1 MSKQN
6 IALITGVTGQDGS
19 YLAELL
25 LDKGYDVHGVIRR
38 SSVDYRERIA
48 HLEGRLHFHLHY
60 ADLGDSMSIVG
71 VVADVRPTEIYNL
84 AAQSHV
90 QVSFDSPEF
99 TADVDAVGVLRII
112 EAVRKVGLASSCKIY
127 QASTSELYGKVEE
140 VPQNENTPFHPFSP
154 YAVAKQYGFWII
166 KEYRDAYGMFC
177 CNGILFN
184 HESER
189 RGETFV
195 TRKITLAAARIAQGL
210 QDKLY
215 LGNLD
220 SLRDW
225 GYAKDYVECMWLI
238 LQARQPEDFVIAT
251 GVQHSVREFA
261 QLAFHYVGIEL
272 QWEGEAEHEKGICVS
287 GPDHLVG
294 KTLVEVSP
302 DFYRPTDVVNLW
314 GDPRTATRRL
324 NIAQSFNPVGS
335 ILGILMS
342 KYFILDD
349 ISLYSISGTYAA
361 LGLVLLGI
369 LVVMLFARMPSG
381 KDDDRSDSV
390 GASFRRL
397 LSNRLYR
404 RGVVA
409 QFFYVGAQIGVWSF
423 TIRLVMQETGRLEAA
438 ASSIYLI
445 SIIGH
450 CLSRFI
456 YTGLMRWF
464 SPSRLLTFGGVMSA
478 LLSLTVV
485 LSAGTGWLC
494 ITSLVLISS
503 FMSLMFPTIYGI
515 ALGGIMRGDHPGDSK
530 IGASGLIMSILGG
543 ALLTPLQGMVSDHTN
558 IYTSYAVP
566 AFCFVV
572 VTAYAVYAHRC
583 KATL

>member
-1 MSKQN
+1 MMKTIDRRHAVPFALVTSMFLLWGLANNMTDTLLAAFKRIMSMSDTQTS
-6 IALITGVTGQDGS
+6 LIQFAFYGS
-19 YLAELL
+19 YFCFALPAALFIRRRSFKSGIILGLL
-25 LDKGYDVHGVIRR
+25 L
-38 SSVDYRERIA
+38 
-48 HLEGRLHFHLHY
+48 Y
-60 ADLGDSMSIVG
+60 AAGAMLFLPAAR
-71 VVADVRPTEIYNL
+71 VA
-84 AAQSHV
+84 S
-90 QVSFDSPEF
+90 
-99 TADVDAVGVLRII
+99 
-112 EAVRKVGLASSCKIY
+112 
-127 QASTSELYGKVEE
+127 
-140 VPQNENTPFHPFSP
+140 
-154 YAVAKQYGFWII
+154 YGFYLVAI
-166 KEYRDAYGMFC
+166 YVMAGGC
-177 CNGILFN
+177 SVL
-184 HESER
+184 
-189 RGETFV
+189 ET
-195 TRKITLAAARIAQGL
+195 TA
-210 QDKLY
+210 
-215 LGNLD
+215 NP
-220 SLRDW
+220 
-225 GYAKDYVECMWLI
+225 YVM
-238 LQARQPEDFVIAT
+238 
-251 GVQHSVREFA
+251 SM
-261 QLAFHYVGIEL
+261 
-272 QWEGEAEHEKGICVS
+272 
-287 GPDHLVG
+287 
-294 KTLVEVSP
+294 
-302 DFYRPTDVVNLW
+302 

-438 ASSIYLI
+438 ASSIYLL

-558 IYTSYAVP
+558 IYASYAVP

>member
-1 MSKQN
+1 MMKTIDRRHAVPFALVTSMFLLWGLANNMTDTLLAAFKRIMSMSDTQTS
-6 IALITGVTGQDGS
+6 LIQFAFYGS
-19 YLAELL
+19 YFCFALPAALFIRRRSFKSGIILGLL
-25 LDKGYDVHGVIRR
+25 L
-38 SSVDYRERIA
+38 
-48 HLEGRLHFHLHY
+48 Y
-60 ADLGDSMSIVG
+60 AAGAMLFLPAAR
-71 VVADVRPTEIYNL
+71 VA
-84 AAQSHV
+84 S
-90 QVSFDSPEF
+90 
-99 TADVDAVGVLRII
+99 
-112 EAVRKVGLASSCKIY
+112 
-127 QASTSELYGKVEE
+127 
-140 VPQNENTPFHPFSP
+140 
-154 YAVAKQYGFWII
+154 YGFYLVAI
-166 KEYRDAYGMFC
+166 YVMAGGC
-177 CNGILFN
+177 SVL
-184 HESER
+184 
-189 RGETFV
+189 ET
-195 TRKITLAAARIAQGL
+195 TA
-210 QDKLY
+210 
-215 LGNLD
+215 NP
-220 SLRDW
+220 
-225 GYAKDYVECMWLI
+225 YVM
-238 LQARQPEDFVIAT
+238 
-251 GVQHSVREFA
+251 SM
-261 QLAFHYVGIEL
+261 
-272 QWEGEAEHEKGICVS
+272 
-287 GPDHLVG
+287 
-294 KTLVEVSP
+294 
-302 DFYRPTDVVNLW
+302 

-397 LSNRLYR
+397 LSNRLFR

-445 SIIGH
+445 SIVGH

-485 LSAGTGWLC
+485 LSAGTGWIC

-572 VTAYAVYAHRC
+572 VTAYSVYAHRC

>member
-1 MSKQN
+1 MMKTIDRRHAVPFALVTSMFLLWGLANNMTDTLLAAFKCIMSMSDTQTS
-6 IALITGVTGQDGS
+6 LIQFAFYGS
-19 YLAELL
+19 YFCFALPAALFIRRRSFKSGIILGLL
-25 LDKGYDVHGVIRR
+25 L
-38 SSVDYRERIA
+38 
-48 HLEGRLHFHLHY
+48 Y
-60 ADLGDSMSIVG
+60 AAGAMLFLPAAR
-71 VVADVRPTEIYNL
+71 VA
-84 AAQSHV
+84 S
-90 QVSFDSPEF
+90 
-99 TADVDAVGVLRII
+99 
-112 EAVRKVGLASSCKIY
+112 
-127 QASTSELYGKVEE
+127 
-140 VPQNENTPFHPFSP
+140 
-154 YAVAKQYGFWII
+154 YGFYLVAI
-166 KEYRDAYGMFC
+166 YVMAGGC
-177 CNGILFN
+177 SVL
-184 HESER
+184 
-189 RGETFV
+189 ET
-195 TRKITLAAARIAQGL
+195 TA
-210 QDKLY
+210 
-215 LGNLD
+215 NP
-220 SLRDW
+220 
-225 GYAKDYVECMWLI
+225 YVM
-238 LQARQPEDFVIAT
+238 
-251 GVQHSVREFA
+251 SM
-261 QLAFHYVGIEL
+261 
-272 QWEGEAEHEKGICVS
+272 
-287 GPDHLVG
+287 
-294 KTLVEVSP
+294 
-302 DFYRPTDVVNLW
+302 

>member
-1 MSKQN
+1 MMKTIDRRHAVPFALVTSMFLLWGLANNMTDTLLAAFKRIMSMSDTQTS
-6 IALITGVTGQDGS
+6 LIQFAFYGS
-19 YLAELL
+19 YFCFALPAALFVRRRSFKSGIILGLL
-25 LDKGYDVHGVIRR
+25 L
-38 SSVDYRERIA
+38 
-48 HLEGRLHFHLHY
+48 Y
-60 ADLGDSMSIVG
+60 AAGAMLFLPAAR
-71 VVADVRPTEIYNL
+71 VA
-84 AAQSHV
+84 S
-90 QVSFDSPEF
+90 
-99 TADVDAVGVLRII
+99 
-112 EAVRKVGLASSCKIY
+112 
-127 QASTSELYGKVEE
+127 
-140 VPQNENTPFHPFSP
+140 
-154 YAVAKQYGFWII
+154 YGFYLVAI
-166 KEYRDAYGMFC
+166 YVMAGGC
-177 CNGILFN
+177 SVL
-184 HESER
+184 
-189 RGETFV
+189 ET
-195 TRKITLAAARIAQGL
+195 TA
-210 QDKLY
+210 
-215 LGNLD
+215 NP
-220 SLRDW
+220 
-225 GYAKDYVECMWLI
+225 YVM
-238 LQARQPEDFVIAT
+238 
-251 GVQHSVREFA
+251 SM
-261 QLAFHYVGIEL
+261 
-272 QWEGEAEHEKGICVS
+272 
-287 GPDHLVG
+287 
-294 KTLVEVSP
+294 
-302 DFYRPTDVVNLW
+302 

>member
-1 MSKQN
+1 MMKTIDRRHAVPFALVTSMFLLWGLANNMTDTLLAAFKRIMSMSDTQTS
-6 IALITGVTGQDGS
+6 LIQFAFYGS
-19 YLAELL
+19 YFCFALPAALFIRRRSFKSGIILGLL
-25 LDKGYDVHGVIRR
+25 L
-38 SSVDYRERIA
+38 
-48 HLEGRLHFHLHY
+48 Y
-60 ADLGDSMSIVG
+60 AAGAMLFLPAAR
-71 VVADVRPTEIYNL
+71 VA
-84 AAQSHV
+84 S
-90 QVSFDSPEF
+90 
-99 TADVDAVGVLRII
+99 
-112 EAVRKVGLASSCKIY
+112 
-127 QASTSELYGKVEE
+127 
-140 VPQNENTPFHPFSP
+140 
-154 YAVAKQYGFWII
+154 YGFYLVAI
-166 KEYRDAYGMFC
+166 YVMAGGC
-177 CNGILFN
+177 SVL
-184 HESER
+184 
-189 RGETFV
+189 ET
-195 TRKITLAAARIAQGL
+195 TA
-210 QDKLY
+210 
-215 LGNLD
+215 NP
-220 SLRDW
+220 
-225 GYAKDYVECMWLI
+225 YVM
-238 LQARQPEDFVIAT
+238 
-251 GVQHSVREFA
+251 SM
-261 QLAFHYVGIEL
+261 
-272 QWEGEAEHEKGICVS
+272 
-287 GPDHLVG
+287 
-294 KTLVEVSP
+294 
-302 DFYRPTDVVNLW
+302 

-397 LSNRLYR
+397 LSNHLYR

-445 SIIGH
+445 SIVGH

-515 ALGGIMRGDHPGDSK
+515 ALGGIMRGDHPADSK

>member
-1 MSKQN
+1 MMKTIDKRYAVPFALVTSMFLLWGLANNMTDTLLAAFKRIMSMSDTQTS
-6 IALITGVTGQDGS
+6 LIQFAFYGS
-19 YLAELL
+19 YFCFALPAALFIRRRSFKSGIILGLL
-25 LDKGYDVHGVIRR
+25 L
-38 SSVDYRERIA
+38 
-48 HLEGRLHFHLHY
+48 Y
-60 ADLGDSMSIVG
+60 AAGAMLFLPAAR
-71 VVADVRPTEIYNL
+71 VA
-84 AAQSHV
+84 S
-90 QVSFDSPEF
+90 
-99 TADVDAVGVLRII
+99 
-112 EAVRKVGLASSCKIY
+112 
-127 QASTSELYGKVEE
+127 
-140 VPQNENTPFHPFSP
+140 
-154 YAVAKQYGFWII
+154 YGFYLVAI
-166 KEYRDAYGMFC
+166 YVMAGGC
-177 CNGILFN
+177 SVL
-184 HESER
+184 
-189 RGETFV
+189 ET
-195 TRKITLAAARIAQGL
+195 TANPYIM
-210 QDKLY
+210 
-215 LGNLD
+215 
-220 SLRDW
+220 S
-225 GYAKDYVECMWLI
+225 M
-238 LQARQPEDFVIAT
+238 
-251 GVQHSVREFA
+251 
-261 QLAFHYVGIEL
+261 
-272 QWEGEAEHEKGICVS
+272 
-287 GPDHLVG
+287 
-294 KTLVEVSP
+294 
-302 DFYRPTDVVNLW
+302 

-485 LSAGTGWLC
+485 LSAGTGWIC

>member
-1 MSKQN
+1 MMKTIDRRHAVPFALVTSMFLLWGLANNMTDTLLAAFKRIMSMSDTQTS
-6 IALITGVTGQDGS
+6 LIQFAFYGS
-19 YLAELL
+19 YFCFALPAALFIRRRSFKSGIIFGLL
-25 LDKGYDVHGVIRR
+25 L
-38 SSVDYRERIA
+38 
-48 HLEGRLHFHLHY
+48 Y
-60 ADLGDSMSIVG
+60 AAGAMLFLPAAR
-71 VVADVRPTEIYNL
+71 VA
-84 AAQSHV
+84 S
-90 QVSFDSPEF
+90 
-99 TADVDAVGVLRII
+99 
-112 EAVRKVGLASSCKIY
+112 
-127 QASTSELYGKVEE
+127 
-140 VPQNENTPFHPFSP
+140 
-154 YAVAKQYGFWII
+154 YGFYLVAI
-166 KEYRDAYGMFC
+166 YVMAGGC
-177 CNGILFN
+177 SVL
-184 HESER
+184 
-189 RGETFV
+189 ET
-195 TRKITLAAARIAQGL
+195 TA
-210 QDKLY
+210 
-215 LGNLD
+215 NP
-220 SLRDW
+220 
-225 GYAKDYVECMWLI
+225 YVM
-238 LQARQPEDFVIAT
+238 
-251 GVQHSVREFA
+251 SM
-261 QLAFHYVGIEL
+261 
-272 QWEGEAEHEKGICVS
+272 
-287 GPDHLVG
+287 
-294 KTLVEVSP
+294 
-302 DFYRPTDVVNLW
+302 

-485 LSAGTGWLC
+485 LSAGTGWIC

-515 ALGGIMRGDHPGDSK
+515 ALGGIMRGEHPGDSK

>member
-1 MSKQN
+1 MMKTIDRRHAVPFALVTSMFLLWGLANNMTDTLLAAFKRIMSMSDTQTS
-6 IALITGVTGQDGS
+6 LIQFAFYGS
-19 YLAELL
+19 YFCFALPAALFIRRRSFKSGIILGLL
-25 LDKGYDVHGVIRR
+25 L
-38 SSVDYRERIA
+38 
-48 HLEGRLHFHLHY
+48 Y
-60 ADLGDSMSIVG
+60 AAGAMLFLPAAR
-71 VVADVRPTEIYNL
+71 VA
-84 AAQSHV
+84 S
-90 QVSFDSPEF
+90 
-99 TADVDAVGVLRII
+99 
-112 EAVRKVGLASSCKIY
+112 
-127 QASTSELYGKVEE
+127 
-140 VPQNENTPFHPFSP
+140 
-154 YAVAKQYGFWII
+154 YGFYLVAI
-166 KEYRDAYGMFC
+166 YVMAGGC
-177 CNGILFN
+177 SVL
-184 HESER
+184 
-189 RGETFV
+189 ET
-195 TRKITLAAARIAQGL
+195 TA
-210 QDKLY
+210 
-215 LGNLD
+215 NP
-220 SLRDW
+220 
-225 GYAKDYVECMWLI
+225 YVM
-238 LQARQPEDFVIAT
+238 
-251 GVQHSVREFA
+251 SM
-261 QLAFHYVGIEL
+261 
-272 QWEGEAEHEKGICVS
+272 
-287 GPDHLVG
+287 
-294 KTLVEVSP
+294 
-302 DFYRPTDVVNLW
+302 

-361 LGLVLLGI
+361 LGVVLLGI

-438 ASSIYLI
+438 ASSIYLV

-464 SPSRLLTFGGVMSA
+464 SPARLLTFGGVMSA

-494 ITSLVLISS
+494 IASLVLISS

>member
-1 MSKQN
+1 MMKTIDRRHAVPFALVTSMFLLWGLANNMTDTLLAAFKRIMSMSDTQTS
-6 IALITGVTGQDGS
+6 LIQFAFYGS
-19 YLAELL
+19 YFCFALPAALFIRRRSFKSGIILGLL
-25 LDKGYDVHGVIRR
+25 L
-38 SSVDYRERIA
+38 
-48 HLEGRLHFHLHY
+48 Y
-60 ADLGDSMSIVG
+60 AAGAMLFLPAAR
-71 VVADVRPTEIYNL
+71 VA
-84 AAQSHV
+84 S
-90 QVSFDSPEF
+90 
-99 TADVDAVGVLRII
+99 
-112 EAVRKVGLASSCKIY
+112 
-127 QASTSELYGKVEE
+127 
-140 VPQNENTPFHPFSP
+140 
-154 YAVAKQYGFWII
+154 YGFYLVAI
-166 KEYRDAYGMFC
+166 YVMAGGC
-177 CNGILFN
+177 SVL
-184 HESER
+184 
-189 RGETFV
+189 ET
-195 TRKITLAAARIAQGL
+195 TA
-210 QDKLY
+210 
-215 LGNLD
+215 NP
-220 SLRDW
+220 
-225 GYAKDYVECMWLI
+225 YVM
-238 LQARQPEDFVIAT
+238 
-251 GVQHSVREFA
+251 SM
-261 QLAFHYVGIEL
+261 
-272 QWEGEAEHEKGICVS
+272 
-287 GPDHLVG
+287 
-294 KTLVEVSP
+294 
-302 DFYRPTDVVNLW
+302 

-438 ASSIYLI
+438 ASSIYLL

-464 SPSRLLTFGGVMSA
+464 SPARLLTFGGVMSA

-485 LSAGTGWLC
+485 LSAGTGWIC

-515 ALGGIMRGDHPGDSK
+515 ALGGIMRGEHPGDSK

-572 VTAYAVYAHRC
+572 VTSYAVYAHRC

>member
-1 MSKQN
+1 MMKTIDRRHAVPFALVTSMFLLWGLANNMTDTLLAAFKRIMSMSDTQTS
-6 IALITGVTGQDGS
+6 LIQFAFYGS
-19 YLAELL
+19 YFCFALPAALFIRRRSFKSGIILGLL
-25 LDKGYDVHGVIRR
+25 L
-38 SSVDYRERIA
+38 
-48 HLEGRLHFHLHY
+48 Y
-60 ADLGDSMSIVG
+60 AAGAMLFLPAAR
-71 VVADVRPTEIYNL
+71 VA
-84 AAQSHV
+84 S
-90 QVSFDSPEF
+90 
-99 TADVDAVGVLRII
+99 
-112 EAVRKVGLASSCKIY
+112 
-127 QASTSELYGKVEE
+127 
-140 VPQNENTPFHPFSP
+140 
-154 YAVAKQYGFWII
+154 YGFYLVAI
-166 KEYRDAYGMFC
+166 YVMAGGC
-177 CNGILFN
+177 SVL
-184 HESER
+184 
-189 RGETFV
+189 ET
-195 TRKITLAAARIAQGL
+195 TA
-210 QDKLY
+210 
-215 LGNLD
+215 NP
-220 SLRDW
+220 
-225 GYAKDYVECMWLI
+225 YVM
-238 LQARQPEDFVIAT
+238 
-251 GVQHSVREFA
+251 SM
-261 QLAFHYVGIEL
+261 
-272 QWEGEAEHEKGICVS
+272 
-287 GPDHLVG
+287 
-294 KTLVEVSP
+294 
-302 DFYRPTDVVNLW
+302 

-464 SPSRLLTFGGVMSA
+464 SPSRLLIFGGVMSA

-515 ALGGIMRGDHPGDSK
+515 ALGGIMRGEHPGDSK

-566 AFCFVV
+566 AFCFMV

>member
-1 MSKQN
+1 MMKTIDRRHAVPFALVTSMFLLWGLANNMTDTLLAAFKRIMSMSDTQTS
-6 IALITGVTGQDGS
+6 LIQFAFYGS
-19 YLAELL
+19 YFCFALPAALFIRRRSFKSGIILGLL
-25 LDKGYDVHGVIRR
+25 L
-38 SSVDYRERIA
+38 
-48 HLEGRLHFHLHY
+48 Y
-60 ADLGDSMSIVG
+60 AAGAMLFFPAAR
-71 VVADVRPTEIYNL
+71 VA
-84 AAQSHV
+84 S
-90 QVSFDSPEF
+90 
-99 TADVDAVGVLRII
+99 
-112 EAVRKVGLASSCKIY
+112 
-127 QASTSELYGKVEE
+127 
-140 VPQNENTPFHPFSP
+140 
-154 YAVAKQYGFWII
+154 YGFYLVAI
-166 KEYRDAYGMFC
+166 YVMAGGC
-177 CNGILFN
+177 SVL
-184 HESER
+184 
-189 RGETFV
+189 ET
-195 TRKITLAAARIAQGL
+195 TA
-210 QDKLY
+210 
-215 LGNLD
+215 NP
-220 SLRDW
+220 
-225 GYAKDYVECMWLI
+225 YVM
-238 LQARQPEDFVIAT
+238 
-251 GVQHSVREFA
+251 SM
-261 QLAFHYVGIEL
+261 
-272 QWEGEAEHEKGICVS
+272 
-287 GPDHLVG
+287 
-294 KTLVEVSP
+294 
-302 DFYRPTDVVNLW
+302 

-381 KDDDRSDSV
+381 KDDERSDSV

-515 ALGGIMRGDHPGDSK
+515 ALGGIMRGDHPADSK

>member
-1 MSKQN
+1 MMKTIDRRHAVPFALVTSMFLLWGLANNMTDTLLAAFKRIMSMSDTQTS
-6 IALITGVTGQDGS
+6 LIQFAFYGS
-19 YLAELL
+19 YFCFALPAALFIRRRSFKSGIILGLL
-25 LDKGYDVHGVIRR
+25 L
-38 SSVDYRERIA
+38 
-48 HLEGRLHFHLHY
+48 Y
-60 ADLGDSMSIVG
+60 AAGAM
-71 VVADVRPTEIYNL
+71 
-84 AAQSHV
+84 
-90 QVSFDSPEF
+90 
-99 TADVDAVGVLRII
+99 
-112 EAVRKVGLASSCKIY
+112 
-127 QASTSELYGKVEE
+127 
-140 VPQNENTPFHPFSP
+140 
-154 YAVAKQYGFWII
+154 
-166 KEYRDAYGMFC
+166 
-177 CNGILFN
+177 LF
-184 HESER
+184 
-189 RGETFV
+189 
-195 TRKITLAAARIAQGL
+195 LPAARIASYGF
-210 QDKLY
+210 Y
-215 LGNLD
+215 LV
-220 SLRDW
+220 
-225 GYAKDYVECMWLI
+225 AIYVMAGGC
-238 LQARQPEDFVIAT
+238 
-251 GVQHSVREFA
+251 SVLETTA
-261 QLAFHYVGIEL
+261 NPYVM
-272 QWEGEAEHEKGICVS
+272 S
-287 GPDHLVG
+287 M
-294 KTLVEVSP
+294 
-302 DFYRPTDVVNLW
+302 

-397 LSNRLYR
+397 LSNRLFR

-423 TIRLVMQETGRLEAA
+423 TIRLVMQETGCLEAA

-485 LSAGTGWLC
+485 LSAGTGWIC

>member
-1 MSKQN
+1 MMKTIDRRHAVPFALVTSMFLLWGLANNMTDTLLAAFKRIMSMSDTQTS
-6 IALITGVTGQDGS
+6 LIQFAFYGS
-19 YLAELL
+19 YFCFALPAALFIRRRSFKSGIILGLL
-25 LDKGYDVHGVIRR
+25 L
-38 SSVDYRERIA
+38 
-48 HLEGRLHFHLHY
+48 Y
-60 ADLGDSMSIVG
+60 AAGAMLFLPAAR
-71 VVADVRPTEIYNL
+71 VA
-84 AAQSHV
+84 S
-90 QVSFDSPEF
+90 
-99 TADVDAVGVLRII
+99 
-112 EAVRKVGLASSCKIY
+112 
-127 QASTSELYGKVEE
+127 
-140 VPQNENTPFHPFSP
+140 
-154 YAVAKQYGFWII
+154 YGFYLVAI
-166 KEYRDAYGMFC
+166 YVMAGGC
-177 CNGILFN
+177 SVL
-184 HESER
+184 
-189 RGETFV
+189 ET
-195 TRKITLAAARIAQGL
+195 TA
-210 QDKLY
+210 
-215 LGNLD
+215 NP
-220 SLRDW
+220 
-225 GYAKDYVECMWLI
+225 YVM
-238 LQARQPEDFVIAT
+238 
-251 GVQHSVREFA
+251 SM
-261 QLAFHYVGIEL
+261 
-272 QWEGEAEHEKGICVS
+272 
-287 GPDHLVG
+287 
-294 KTLVEVSP
+294 
-302 DFYRPTDVVNLW
+302 

-438 ASSIYLI
+438 ASSIYLL
-445 SIIGH
+445 SIVGH

>member
-1 MSKQN
+1 MKTIDRRHAVPFALVTSMFLLWGLANNMTDTLLAAFKRIMSMSDTQTS
-6 IALITGVTGQDGS
+6 LIQFAFYGS
-19 YLAELL
+19 YFCFALPAALFIRRRSFKSGIILGLL
-25 LDKGYDVHGVIRR
+25 L
-38 SSVDYRERIA
+38 
-48 HLEGRLHFHLHY
+48 Y
-60 ADLGDSMSIVG
+60 AAGAMLFLPAAR
-71 VVADVRPTEIYNL
+71 VA
-84 AAQSHV
+84 S
-90 QVSFDSPEF
+90 
-99 TADVDAVGVLRII
+99 
-112 EAVRKVGLASSCKIY
+112 
-127 QASTSELYGKVEE
+127 
-140 VPQNENTPFHPFSP
+140 
-154 YAVAKQYGFWII
+154 YGFYLVAI
-166 KEYRDAYGMFC
+166 YVMAGGC
-177 CNGILFN
+177 SVL
-184 HESER
+184 
-189 RGETFV
+189 ET
-195 TRKITLAAARIAQGL
+195 TA
-210 QDKLY
+210 
-215 LGNLD
+215 NP
-220 SLRDW
+220 
-225 GYAKDYVECMWLI
+225 YVM
-238 LQARQPEDFVIAT
+238 
-251 GVQHSVREFA
+251 SM
-261 QLAFHYVGIEL
+261 
-272 QWEGEAEHEKGICVS
+272 
-287 GPDHLVG
+287 
-294 KTLVEVSP
+294 
-302 DFYRPTDVVNLW
+302 

-464 SPSRLLTFGGVMSA
+464 SPARLLTFGGVMSA

-485 LSAGTGWLC
+485 LSAGTGWIC

-515 ALGGIMRGDHPGDSK
+515 ALDGIMRGDHPGDSK

-566 AFCFVV
+566 AFCFMV

-583 KATL
+583 RATL

>member
-1 MSKQN
+1 MMKTIDRRHAVPFALVTSMFLLWGLANNMTDTLLAAFKRIMSMSDTQTS
-6 IALITGVTGQDGS
+6 LIQFAFYGS
-19 YLAELL
+19 YFCFALPAALFIRRRSFKSGIILGLL
-25 LDKGYDVHGVIRR
+25 L
-38 SSVDYRERIA
+38 
-48 HLEGRLHFHLHY
+48 Y
-60 ADLGDSMSIVG
+60 AAGAMLFLPAAR
-71 VVADVRPTEIYNL
+71 VA
-84 AAQSHV
+84 S
-90 QVSFDSPEF
+90 
-99 TADVDAVGVLRII
+99 
-112 EAVRKVGLASSCKIY
+112 
-127 QASTSELYGKVEE
+127 
-140 VPQNENTPFHPFSP
+140 
-154 YAVAKQYGFWII
+154 YGFYLVAI
-166 KEYRDAYGMFC
+166 YVMAGGC
-177 CNGILFN
+177 SVL
-184 HESER
+184 
-189 RGETFV
+189 ET
-195 TRKITLAAARIAQGL
+195 TA
-210 QDKLY
+210 
-215 LGNLD
+215 NP
-220 SLRDW
+220 
-225 GYAKDYVECMWLI
+225 YVM
-238 LQARQPEDFVIAT
+238 
-251 GVQHSVREFA
+251 SM
-261 QLAFHYVGIEL
+261 
-272 QWEGEAEHEKGICVS
+272 
-287 GPDHLVG
+287 
-294 KTLVEVSP
+294 
-302 DFYRPTDVVNLW
+302 

-515 ALGGIMRGDHPGDSK
+515 ALGGIMRGDHPDDSK

>member
-1 MSKQN
+1 MKTIDRRHAVPFALVTSMFLLWGLANNMTDTLLAAFKRIMSMSDTQTS
-6 IALITGVTGQDGS
+6 LIQFAFYGS
-19 YLAELL
+19 YFCFALPAALFIRRRSFKSGIILGLL
-25 LDKGYDVHGVIRR
+25 L
-38 SSVDYRERIA
+38 
-48 HLEGRLHFHLHY
+48 Y
-60 ADLGDSMSIVG
+60 AAGAMLFLPAAR
-71 VVADVRPTEIYNL
+71 VA
-84 AAQSHV
+84 S
-90 QVSFDSPEF
+90 
-99 TADVDAVGVLRII
+99 
-112 EAVRKVGLASSCKIY
+112 
-127 QASTSELYGKVEE
+127 
-140 VPQNENTPFHPFSP
+140 
-154 YAVAKQYGFWII
+154 YGFYLVAI
-166 KEYRDAYGMFC
+166 YVMAGGC
-177 CNGILFN
+177 SVL
-184 HESER
+184 
-189 RGETFV
+189 ET
-195 TRKITLAAARIAQGL
+195 TA
-210 QDKLY
+210 
-215 LGNLD
+215 NP
-220 SLRDW
+220 
-225 GYAKDYVECMWLI
+225 YVM
-238 LQARQPEDFVIAT
+238 
-251 GVQHSVREFA
+251 SM
-261 QLAFHYVGIEL
+261 
-272 QWEGEAEHEKGICVS
+272 
-287 GPDHLVG
+287 
-294 KTLVEVSP
+294 
-302 DFYRPTDVVNLW
+302 

-369 LVVMLFARMPSG
+369 LVVMFFARMPSG

-445 SIIGH
+445 SIVGH

-566 AFCFVV
+566 AFCFMV